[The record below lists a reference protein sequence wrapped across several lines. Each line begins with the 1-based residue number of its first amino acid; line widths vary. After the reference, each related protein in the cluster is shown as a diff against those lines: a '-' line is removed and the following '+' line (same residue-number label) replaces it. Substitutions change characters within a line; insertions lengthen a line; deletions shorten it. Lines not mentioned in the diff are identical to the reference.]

1 MKDKD
6 KITKS
11 IAALLQ
17 QTQDDSLTWEA
28 GDPPR
33 NLSLVTS
40 DVIDIVYVSTKDKR
54 CLRLY
59 PFKTKDYYDEDL
71 YHWRNGVTLEVSD
84 ESESSWWQFPHNPII
99 WDLLEAVRF
108 KTVKVE
114 GFIDGLISESEE
126 DSDS

>member
-1 MKDKD
+1 MKDVD

-11 IAALLQ
+11 IATLLQ
-17 QTQDDSLTWEA
+17 QTQDGSLTWEA
-28 GDPPR
+28 GRPPR
-33 NLSLVTS
+33 SLSMPT
-40 DVIDIVYVSTKDKR
+40 DKIIDIVYVSTKGER

-59 PFKTKDYYDEDL
+59 PFKTKDYDGDL
-71 YHWRNGVTLEVSD
+71 YHWEDGVTLEVSD

-108 KTVKVE
+108 KTVEVE

>member
-11 IAALLQ
+11 LATLLQ
-17 QTQDDSLTWEA
+17 QTQDGSLTWEA
-28 GDPPR
+28 GGVPR
-33 NLSLVTS
+33 SLNLATDDII
-40 DVIDIVYVSTKDKR
+40 DVVYVSTKGDR

-59 PFKTKDYYDEDL
+59 PFRTKDYDDADL
-71 YHWRNGVTLEVSD
+71 YHWRDDVTLEVSD
-84 ESESSWWQFPHNPII
+84 ESVSSWWQFPHNSII

-108 KTVKVE
+108 KTVGVE
-114 GFIDGLISESEE
+114 GFIDGLIFESEE